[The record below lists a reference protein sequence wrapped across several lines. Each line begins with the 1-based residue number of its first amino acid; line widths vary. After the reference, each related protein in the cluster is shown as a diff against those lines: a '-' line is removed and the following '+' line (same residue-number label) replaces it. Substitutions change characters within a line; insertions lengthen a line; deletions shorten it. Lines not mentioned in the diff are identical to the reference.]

1 MYRINIMCEVLEISK
16 SNYYKYKDFEDSDYS
31 DYRIIKKIFDK
42 SRRTYGYRRITYE
55 LKDKGIIM
63 NHKKVLRIMS
73 KYGLIPGYVRRF
85 RNYSKEYR
93 KENVRG
99 NILNRDFNQEGWV
112 TDITYLII
120 NGRRAYLSTILDL
133 KTRKVV
139 AYNISRKND
148 NPLVINTLIKALKI
162 KDPSGLVLHSDQ
174 GSQYLSTEYRAICE
188 ANKIIISMSRKGNPL
203 DNAVM
208 ESFHSLLKKET
219 LYNNNITSLKEYTDL
234 IKDWIEFYNTDKR
247 KLKK

>member
-1 MYRINIMCEVLEISK
+1 MCEVLEISK

-99 NILNRDFNQEGWV
+99 NI
-112 TDITYLII
+112 
-120 NGRRAYLSTILDL
+120 
-133 KTRKVV
+133 
-139 AYNISRKND
+139 
-148 NPLVINTLIKALKI
+148 
-162 KDPSGLVLHSDQ
+162 
-174 GSQYLSTEYRAICE
+174 C
-188 ANKIIISMSRKGNPL
+188 
-203 DNAVM
+203 
-208 ESFHSLLKKET
+208 LL
-219 LYNNNITSLKEYTDL
+219 YTSL
-234 IKDWIEFYNTDKR
+234 
-247 KLKK
+247 